1 MKKIRLMPSGKE
13 VEVEAGQTV
22 LAALEQNG
30 YAIPNNCRAGACGE
44 CKMKVCNGEID
55 QGFILDMALP
65 ASEREEGYGLMCM
78 AKPVSDVIEVEYA
91 DSDAKPKLFP
101 PEENLPYM
109 VTEKSLVT
117 PSIMKLKLKTL
128 GRPMRFWP
136 GQYVQLQSS
145 TVPTRC
151 YSIANIPNQDG
162 EIVLHITKAPK
173 GKCSTWVHEDL
184 QEGDVLTLN
193 GPYGT
198 FIGDP
203 SAETPVLCLAA
214 GSGLAP
220 IMSLASGAMLRGG
233 FKYPATVLFSAR
245 TKNDL
250 YEQGWFKYLGY
261 RFRNFDFKYT
271 LTGEKQ
277 DGQLNGRITEVLP
290 ELYPDLSGFSL
301 YIAGSTDFVDA
312 CVSKVKELGAKDELI
327 HTEGFTNQEF
337 N

>member
-1 MKKIRLMPSGKE
+1 MPSGKE

-117 PSIMKLKLKTL
+117 PSIMKLVLKTL
-128 GRPMRFWP
+128 GQPMRFWP

-173 GKCSTWVHEDL
+173 GKCSTWIHEDL